1 MSEIDD
7 VFANF
12 RDEKSPSADRR
23 ETRSIPQRG
32 TRGSRTVEVVH
43 VLSGSTARPTDQP
56 RHSSFGVRAAAWDDG
71 FPARQAPQRPA
82 APQPPVRV
90 PVEPTFHIMP
100 ARSPS
105 VPAAE
110 CLPVVPDPEA
120 VLVARPDRGRP
131 RRHTSVAP
139 ARRVADPFD
148 PADDGANC
156 LRCGYAVQP
165 ARERRG
171 LLTCSD
177 CEQSTLR

>member
-12 RDEKSPSADRR
+12 RDEKSPFTDRR
-23 ETRSIPQRG
+23 ETRSITSVAPAPAG
-32 TRGSRTVEVVH
+32 PSK
-43 VLSGSTARPTDQP
+43 STARHPEQP
-56 RHSSFGVRAAAWDDG
+56 RQSSFGVRAATWDDG

-82 APQPPVRV
+82 APQPPVSV

-110 CLPVVPDPEA
+110 AAPVVPDPNPVIA
-120 VLVARPDRGRP
+120 NRRGRGRP
-131 RRHTSVAP
+131 RKQTAEAP
-139 ARRVADPFD
+139 IRRFADPFD
-148 PADDGANC
+148 ANDDGANC
-156 LRCGYAVQP
+156 LRCGYAIHP

-171 LLTCSD
+171 LMTCAG
-177 CEQSTLR
+177 CG